1 VGDPFLPALEERVD
15 PGGPSLESGDMGST
29 LEKEGQKVD
38 DAAVPVHIWEN
49 HFRETLPP
57 HFPPLCD
64 DWREKLGAYRSL
76 GLRWWRRQVT
86 QSFWRYVR
94 DRVPNIS
101 AGRRPG
107 YVRFQPGRYIWLTH
121 GCSGYQKEWRAL
133 HSHPL
138 VTRDWDPA
146 RECVEKAAKS
156 DWWEWSGGSR
166 PFFWR
171 WPPRYRGWARDC
183 QPHYQTKVFPRF
195 TQPQQAPR
203 TEEDRIKCWRKL
215 FKVRERRYIDTGPV
229 LGLMHMFYVLKGGDD
244 IRMVYNGAASGI
256 NECIFAPTLGY
267 PSSRTWSEVC
277 NRDIFNRTRT

>member
-29 LEKEGQKVD
+29 LEKEGQKGD

-49 HFRETLPP
+49 HFRETLPLPP

-94 DRVPNIS
+94 DRVPNIL

-138 VTRDWDPA
+138 VTQDWTPLENVW
-146 RECVEKAAKS
+146 RRPRKAT
-156 DWWEWSGGSR
+156 GGSG
-166 PFFWR
+166 PGAHAHSSGAG
-171 WPPRYRGWARDC
+171 PRATEVGRATASPIIR
-183 QPHYQTKVFPRF
+183 PRF
-195 TQPQQAPR
+195 SLASRNPSRP
-203 TEEDRIKCWRKL
+203 
-215 FKVRERRYIDTGPV
+215 
-229 LGLMHMFYVLKGGDD
+229 LGLKRTGSSVGESYL
-244 IRMVYNGAASGI
+244 RCASEGI
-256 NECIFAPTLGY
+256 LILDRSWG
-267 PSSRTWSEVC
+267 
-277 NRDIFNRTRT
+277 